1 MIPQVGRT
9 ALALCSTT
17 RSPTIPIRN
26 TVLQHRTSQPAIWLS
41 GPQRDFEVNEN
52 ISMIIEAVKLLDQDE
67 RKEHTTGLSYEYLD
81 AGRRIQE
88 GIRITF

>member
-1 MIPQVGRT
+1 
-9 ALALCSTT
+9 
-17 RSPTIPIRN
+17 
-26 TVLQHRTSQPAIWLS
+26 
-41 GPQRDFEVNEN
+41 VNEN